1 MLPDLT
7 CLFLEDFWTQVSSY
21 FECPKVTFS
30 SKYFVQTQF
39 IDKSNQNQVSYEYSS
54 VKPIRDSLSNKLAPP
69 TISFLDSNVD
79 SSGKT
84 DQLTIKMRIKKP
96 SKALTLSRFNILLAF
111 NEDYSDQIK
120 MKLEGVAIINV
131 DCFTSG
137 QLAASKVSTHGTL
150 QLKQQSLI
158 KYTGYYKNDYND
170 DYFDSLTSQ
179 SMDQFIQNYYTNRNE
194 TLVYRYQSNVDYGQ
208 QT

>member
-1 MLPDLT
+1 MSL
-7 CLFLEDFWTQVSSY
+7 LEEFWTQVSSY

-39 IDKSNQNQVSYEYSS
+39 VDKSNKNQISYEYSS
-54 VKPIRDSLSNKLAPP
+54 LKPIRDSLSNRLAPP
-69 TISFLDSNVD
+69 TMTFLDTNVD
-79 SSGKT
+79 KSGKA
-84 DQLTIKMRIKKP
+84 DQLTLKMRIKKP
-96 SKALTLSRFNILLAF
+96 NKALTLSRFNVLLAF
-111 NEDYSDQIK
+111 NEEFSENIK

-137 QLAASKVSTHGTL
+137 QLAASKLMTHGSL
-150 QLKQQSLI
+150 QLRQQSLI

-179 SMDQFIQNYYTNRNE
+179 SMDQFIQNYYTSRNE
-194 TLVYRYQSNVDYGQ
+194 TLVYKYQSNVQYGQ
-208 QT
+208 ET